1 MPPTTKTAL
10 KGLSEAE
17 MKLLCSLPGI
27 ESSVLEVIKTL
38 ANLASESADRE
49 ARFNKRIDELS
60 RQVSGLT
67 EEVVS
72 LKEAAIA
79 KASVPPKF
87 QAAQQSQRTRAKSSR
102 NRTRTHPGQAAGCTS
117 SSSSST
123 GEPRSVGDTGGDP
136 EAQSDEDM
144 QHDVTSLE
152 LEEYGEEFQPLDVIS
167 DDSWQLVSSE
177 PPRPKKS
184 VLYVGNLSE
193 SCTDDDIKAFT
204 LKRSGTAGTP
214 ATVHNCSIHKAEN
227 GKISA
232 RITVDATA
240 IALITSPNFWPRPLY
255 ARPWKFKQRSVEP
268 DRDDLPRSP
277 GVNTEQ
283 SGLAE

>member
-1 MPPTTKTAL
+1 M
-10 KGLSEAE
+10 
-17 MKLLCSLPGI
+17 
-27 ESSVLEVIKTL
+27 
-38 ANLASESADRE
+38 
-49 ARFNKRIDELS
+49 
-60 RQVSGLT
+60 SGLT
-67 EEVVS
+67 KEVVP

-79 KASVPPKF
+79 KASVPPKC
-87 QAAQQSQRTRAKSSR
+87 QATQQSQRTRAKWSR
-102 NRTRTHPGQAAGCTS
+102 NRTRTHQGQATGCTS
-117 SSSSST
+117 SSST
-123 GEPRSVGDTGGDP
+123 FEPRSVGDTGSGP
-136 EAQSDEDM
+136 EVQSDEDM
-144 QHDVTSLE
+144 QHDGQNRTSVE

-204 LKRSGTAGTP
+204 LKRSGTAWTP

-240 IALITSPNFWPRPLY
+240 LALITSPNFWPSPLY
-255 ARPWKFKQRSVEP
+255 ARPWKFRQRSVEP

-277 GVNTEQ
+277 GVYTEQ